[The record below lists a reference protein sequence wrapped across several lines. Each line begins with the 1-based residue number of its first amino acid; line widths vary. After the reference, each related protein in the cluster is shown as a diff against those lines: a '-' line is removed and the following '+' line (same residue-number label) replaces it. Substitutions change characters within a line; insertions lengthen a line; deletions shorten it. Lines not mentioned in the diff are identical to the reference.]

1 MKTTFKNRAFYTL
14 LVGMIGLAGLCSA
27 AERTEEPAP
36 NPASW
41 DSYKVIVER
50 NMFSRQRGAAE
61 RRQRDEAQQVLT
73 VPDPESYYR
82 LRGIAQED
90 GTFIAFIED
99 TRSSETLKVRQGE
112 AVARGSIEL
121 LDLDSVTFRLDDR
134 TIPVAIGQDL
144 LGGQGAVTMSE
155 LMEWTP
161 APSASTGSQEAAPA
175 AAPTGDEAEILRQ
188 LLERRRQELGQ

>member
-1 MKTTFKNRAFYTL
+1 MKKISKNGTIQVA
-14 LVGMIGLAGLCSA
+14 LVGVLCLAGFCSG
-27 AERTEEPAP
+27 AERTDESAP
-36 NPASW
+36 SSTTWEA
-41 DSYKVIVER
+41 YKVIVER

-61 RRQRDEAQQVLT
+61 RRQRDEGRQVVT

-82 LRGIAQED
+82 LRGIAQEN

-99 TRSSETLKVRQGE
+99 ARSNETLKVRQGE
-112 AVARGSIEL
+112 AVARGTVES
-121 LDLDSVTFRLDDR
+121 LDLDSISFRLEDR
-134 TIPVAIGQDL
+134 TISVAIGQDL

-161 APSASTGSQEAAPA
+161 TPSASTSDPEAAP

-188 LLERRRQELGQ
+188 LLERRKRELGQ